1 MSHLK
6 VQPLV
11 SHDGIGCT
19 RIQTTERVIIKN
31 TIDYSSAKFSLS
43 IKLLSKFKF
52 AECCSYCYMHQ
63 LYHAYCLPWT
73 ISPKG
78 STWRRIYFWCFAL
91 QPVCTNMGMYP
102 MLLFYIHC
110 ARVQMVIKFRG
121 QPLDFVQFFLWLKP
135 HKLLKLLV
143 WNSAQ

>member
-31 TIDYSSAKFSLS
+31 IIDYSSAKFSLS

-121 QPLDFVQFFLWLKP
+121 QPLDFVQFFMIKTP
-135 HKLLKLLV
+135 
-143 WNSAQ
+143 